1 MSAQQPAFER
11 LKELFRAKNISN
23 VAIIDDAY
31 YATPPRSSFVGPQL
45 SELRTKI
52 QSWEKPNAEFNGL
65 GLKIESDEDLT
76 ETNLGRLYAIRASS
90 SEIQSWF
97 RDFDNDQAGRR
108 DALRQLETMLKEQ
121 LGCNVQTLSPK
132 DSLQGEA
139 LPQLIFIDYYL
150 DPSYRP
156 EDSLVLAEAVGDR
169 LKQDFAEKEK
179 PLVVLMSSHANV
191 SVAMKAQFRDRV
203 QLLGGMFHFIPK
215 AELKPDTTLLLKLAI
230 FVRSLDQGHAIQRF
244 VDSFEDELL
253 AATGKFAKKIRA
265 LTIEDYAY
273 MQQLS
278 LQGEGMP
285 LGDYLLWLFGTY
297 FGHLLFRS
305 VPQQRR
311 ELDRMRFETI
321 PESDIMPSSDFAEL
335 YRNVVAE
342 EIEELGTHPR
352 ATPNPEAADQ
362 PPDPHFGDVFIDEN
376 DKNALMVITAEC
388 DLMYAPEPDAER
400 EHRPEQSVVMVP
412 GELHEQSAASKS
424 SEAAT
429 YFVPYRDKTY
439 RIAWRLKSIDSP
451 NAAGLRAFLV
461 GKKMRRCL
469 RIRHPFSTEVQTA
482 FTTDLNRVGI
492 PVAPPMFDRC
502 SISICY
508 RGSEGDIKQT
518 DLGTKVAVLYT
529 SRTGDEHVHLKLKV
543 AAEVVEAAKI
553 RASAIETELGAP
565 GDENT
570 KLSLRSHK
578 ERLNNFLADL
588 ESQMKLRQPYLVR
601 ANKNLPIPGTPV
613 EILRDP
619 SKLETRL
626 NTNPIIVLVT
636 DVTVAE
642 AED

>member
-1 MSAQQPAFER
+1 MSAQQPAFEQ

-31 YATPPRSSFVGPQL
+31 YTTPPRSSFVGPQL

-52 QSWEKPNAEFNGL
+52 QSWEKPNAEFTAL
-65 GLKIESDEDLT
+65 ALKIESDDDLT
-76 ETNLGRLYAIRASS
+76 ETDIGRLYAIRASAP
-90 SEIQSWF
+90 EIQSWF

-108 DALRQLETMLKEQ
+108 GALQELEAMLKEQ

-132 DSLQGEA
+132 DSLQAAA

-156 EDSLVLAEAVGDR
+156 EDSLELAEGVGDR

-179 PLVVLMSSHANV
+179 PLVILMSSHTNV
-191 SVAMKAQFRDRV
+191 STAMKAQFRDRV

-215 AELKPDTTLLLKLAI
+215 AELKPDTTLLLNLAI
-230 FVRSLDQGHAIQRF
+230 FVRSLDQGHTIQRF
-244 VDSFEDELL
+244 VDSFENELL
-253 AATGKFAKKIRA
+253 KATGKFAEKIRA

-273 MQQLS
+273 MQHLS

-297 FGHLLFRS
+297 FGHLLFRA

-335 YRNVVAE
+335 YRSVVAE

-352 ATPNPEAADQ
+352 ASSNPAEADA
-362 PPDPHFGDVFIDEN
+362 PPDPHFGDVFIDES

-400 EHRPEQSVVMVP
+400 GHRPEQSVVMVP
-412 GELHEQSAASKS
+412 GELQEQSAARKS
-424 SEAAT
+424 SDVAT

-439 RIAWRLKSIDSP
+439 QIAWRLKSIDAP
-451 NAAGLRAFLV
+451 NAAGLRAFLI
-461 GKKMRRCL
+461 GKKMHRRL
-469 RIRHPFSTEVQTA
+469 RIRHPFATQVQTA
-482 FTTDLNRVGI
+482 FATDLSRVGI

-508 RGSEGDIKQT
+508 RRAEGDIEQT
-518 DLGTKVAVLYT
+518 ELGTKAAVLYT

-543 AAEVVEAAKI
+543 AAKVVEAAKI

-578 ERLNNFLADL
+578 ERLNKFLADL

-626 NTNPIIVLVT
+626 NTNPIVVLVT